1 MATAFFLMRI
11 NDHIQYM
18 NKIEATLKG
27 KDDFKGTDYHDC
39 KLGKWLYNE
48 GADEVA
54 ELQNSKAQ
62 EIFESLFEPH
72 KRFHQISKEVL
83 EKKQAGEDEEN
94 YREIITEMCQLSQT
108 ITEKLLELDALA

>member
-18 NKIEATLKG
+18 NKIEATLAG
-27 KDDFKGTDYHDC
+27 KDDFKGTDHHDC

-48 GADEVA
+48 GVKEVA
-54 ELQNSKAQ
+54 ELQNSNAQ

-72 KRFHQISKEVL
+72 ERFHQISKEVL
-83 EKKQAGEDEEN
+83 EKKPATDDDEN
-94 YREIITEMCQLSQT
+94 YQTALTEMCQLSQT
-108 ITEKLLELDALA
+108 ITQKLLDLDALA